1 MSSTEAIII
10 PFPKKVKEKQLIVKR
25 SAELFH
31 SWNKLLINPHLKG
44 LYKQEISWLERWY
57 LEVRHLVNNDK
68 WDHPIVLMVTQ
79 DHTFNKTLRDCC
91 LADIKVMEKLAEDYV
106 YRDSSVRQRKRLII
120 WHNKF
125 ASLLNQDGSS
135 ADQ

>member
-1 MSSTEAIII
+1 MKT
-10 PFPKKVKEKQLIVKR
+10 LTVKR

-31 SWNKLLINPHLKG
+31 SWNKLLINPHLKNI
-44 LYKQEISWLERWY
+44 YKQEISWLERWY
-57 LEVRHLVNNDK
+57 LEVRHLVNDNR

-79 DHTFNKTLRDCC
+79 DPTFNKILRDCC
-91 LADIKVMEKLAEDYV
+91 LADIRIMEKLAEDPV
-106 YRDSSVRQRKRLII
+106 YRESSVRQRKRLII

-125 ASLLNQDGSS
+125 ASLLNQDFS

>member
-1 MSSTEAIII
+1 MPDIEAIII
-10 PFPKKVKEKQLIVKR
+10 PFPKPVKQKQLVVKR

-31 SWNKLLINPHLKG
+31 AWNKLLINPRLKG

-57 LEVRHLVNNDK
+57 LEVRHLVNNDQ
-68 WDHPIVLMVTQ
+68 WNHPIVLMVTQ
-79 DHTFNKTLRDCC
+79 DQTFNKILRDCC
-91 LADIKVMEKLAEDYV
+91 LADIQIMEKLAEDYV

-125 ASLLNQDGSS
+125 ASLLHQDGSLEG
-135 ADQ
+135 Q